1 MNEAGQARSAPPEEN
16 FMSRPSALPR
26 LASTMAGCLLAWGT
40 APAADTGSVQASATT
55 QPRPRIGLVLAGGG
69 AKGGAH
75 VGVLKVLEELNVPV
89 DCIAGTSMGALVGGG
104 YASGIPA
111 ADLEKFVTG
120 IDWKSVVGG
129 VGRRDL
135 QTIEQKRAGVTYSNE
150 FELGLKNK
158 RVVLPAGIVNTS
170 SIEDL
175 LRTYVARARAQTDFD
190 KLPIPYRAVATDM
203 ISGSMVV
210 LDSGD
215 LATAMR
221 ASMAIPGAFA
231 PVQTEKYVL
240 SDGGMVRNIPVDVAR
255 NLCADIVIV
264 VNLVEEEVKREKL
277 QTATQ
282 LLGRSTDV
290 MIVANENLQLASLT
304 DRDIR
309 IDVIMGDI
317 TTADFERVPETVP
330 LGEKAARA
338 VSDRLALLAVPEAQ
352 YRAWR
357 TGVTEGQNI
366 EARLADVKYQGLE
379 RVNPEYLKTRA
390 QVQAGDQV
398 DTAAI
403 SAEAQRMSALQ
414 EFESVEYRL
423 TGDQANPTLEWWP
436 KEKAY
441 GPDYLK
447 FDLGLYGTEDGDL
460 GFVVYGKH
468 TRTWLNSL
476 GAEWRNEVQLGY
488 FNNLSTSLYQPL
500 DVAQRFF
507 VEPRAFFTRSWEDV
521 FLDNERL
528 SRYRFS
534 DFGGALEL
542 GANLGDD
549 AQLRIGY
556 LYTRRDA
563 SVETGSLLL
572 PEGRR
577 TDAGLT
583 ANVTF
588 DSRDTAFNP
597 TRGVAAAFEYNY
609 ADESMGGELDWQ
621 RVEAGIGMAV
631 PVRNDVVWVTLAG
644 GSDFDSDLPL
654 DRTFMLGG
662 PGSFPGF
669 ELGELRV
676 TDYWTASGSYLWK
689 VKDIMTLRGQ
699 ALYAGLR
706 LMAGQTWG
714 RLETMIPP
722 DSPAA
727 DLVPADFDED
737 ELIYSGSIYLAGRT
751 QAGPF
756 TVGFGRTS
764 TDSWSLWIAVGRPI
778 GNGTILERGIF
789 R

>member
-1 MNEAGQARSAPPEEN
+1 MSPESTALRIASAV
-16 FMSRPSALPR
+16 
-26 LASTMAGCLLAWGT
+26 AGCVLTCSTALAADEV
-40 APAADTGSVQASATT
+40 APAAAAAAQ
-55 QPRPRIGLVLAGGG
+55 QRPRVGLVLAGGG

-75 VGVLKVLEELNVPV
+75 VGVLKVLEEMHVPI

-111 ADLEKFVTG
+111 KGLEEFVTG

-129 VGRRDL
+129 VGKRDL
-135 QTIEQKRAGVTYSNE
+135 QTIEQKRAGVTYSNDIE
-150 FELGLKNK
+150 MGLNNK

-175 LRTYVARARAQTDFD
+175 LRSYVARARAQTDFD

-203 ISGSMVV
+203 ISGGMVV
-210 LDSGD
+210 IDSGD

-231 PVQTEKYVL
+231 PVETDKYVL

-255 NLCADIVIV
+255 SLCADVVIV
-264 VNLVEEEVKREKL
+264 VNLVEQEVKREKL

-290 MIVANENLQLASLT
+290 MIVANENLQLESLT
-304 DRDIR
+304 DKDIR

-317 TTADFERVPETVP
+317 TTADFERVPDTIP
-330 LGEKAARA
+330 LGETAARA
-338 VSDRLALLAVPEAQ
+338 AADRLAKLAVPAEQ
-352 YRAWR
+352 YQAWR
-357 TGVTEGQNI
+357 TAVTSGQGI
-366 EARLADVKYQGLE
+366 EAKLVAVKFEGLE
-379 RVNPEYLKTRA
+379 RVNPAYLETRA
-390 QVQAGDQV
+390 EVRAGDTV
-398 DTAAI
+398 DTAKI

-414 EFESVEYRL
+414 EFESVSYTL
-423 TGDQANPTLEWWP
+423 TGDPANPTLEWWP
-436 KEKAY
+436 KEKAH
-441 GPDYLK
+441 GPNYLK

-468 TRTWLNSL
+468 TRTWMNSL

-488 FNNLSTSLYQPL
+488 FNNLSTSFYQPL
-500 DVAQRFF
+500 DIAQRFF

-528 SRYRFS
+528 ARYRFS
-534 DFGGALEL
+534 DFGGALDL
-542 GANLGDD
+542 GTNLGDN

-556 LYTRRDA
+556 LFTRRDV
-563 SVETGSLLL
+563 SVETGSLIL
-572 PEGRR
+572 PEGERD
-577 TDAGLT
+577 DAGLT
-583 ANVTF
+583 ANFTF

-597 TRGVAAAFEYNY
+597 TRGVAAAVEYFY
-609 ADESMGGELDWQ
+609 ADESMGGELDWE

-631 PVRNDVVWVTLAG
+631 PLRRDVVWMTLAG
-644 GSDFDSDLPL
+644 GSAVGSDLPL

-706 LMAGQTWG
+706 LTAGQTWG
-714 RLETMIPP
+714 RLETMIPA
-722 DSPAA
+722 DSPIG
-727 DLVPADFDED
+727 DLVPADFDQD
-737 ELIYSGSIYLAGRT
+737 ELIYGGSIYLAGRT
-751 QAGPF
+751 QAGPL
-756 TVGFGRTS
+756 TVGLGLTS
-764 TDSWSLWIAVGRPI
+764 TDSWSLWIAVGRPV

>member
-1 MNEAGQARSAPPEEN
+1 MSNDLIPSRVTCVVAGWLLA
-16 FMSRPSALPR
+16 
-26 LASTMAGCLLAWGT
+26 LASAS
-40 APAADTGSVQASATT
+40 AADMTAEPASVSATT
-55 QPRPRIGLVLAGGG
+55 NVPQRPRVGLVLAGGG

-75 VGVLKVLEELNVPV
+75 VGVLKVLEELHVPI

-111 ADLEKFVTG
+111 AGLEEFVTS

-135 QTIEQKRAGVTYSNE
+135 QTMEQKRAGVTYSNDIE
-150 FELGLKNK
+150 VGLQEG

-203 ISGSMVV
+203 ITGGMVV
-210 LDSGD
+210 IDSGD

-231 PVQTEKYVL
+231 PVETDKHVL

-255 NLCADIVIV
+255 DLCADVVIV

-277 QTATQ
+277 RTATQ

-290 MIVANENLQLASLT
+290 MIVANENLQLESLT
-304 DRDIR
+304 DRDVR

-330 LGEKAARA
+330 LGEKAARLVA
-338 VSDRLALLAVPEAQ
+338 DQLARLAVPAAQ
-352 YRAWR
+352 YQAWR
-357 TGVTEGQNI
+357 EGVTEGQEI
-366 EARLADVKYQGLE
+366 EARLAGVTYEGLE
-379 RVNPEYLKTRA
+379 RVNPEYLESRA
-390 QVQAGDQV
+390 QVQTGDVV
-398 DTAAI
+398 DTAEV
-403 SAEAQRMSALQ
+403 SAEARRTSALQ
-414 EFESVEYRL
+414 EFESVSYTL
-423 TGDQANPTLEWWP
+423 TGDPANPTLTWLP

-441 GPDYLK
+441 GPNYLK
-447 FDLGLYGTEDGDL
+447 FDVGLYGTEDGDL

-500 DVAQRFF
+500 DVEQRFF

-534 DFGGALEL
+534 DFGGSLEV

-556 LYTRRDA
+556 LYTRRDV

-583 ANVTF
+583 ANLTF

-597 TRGVAAAFEYNY
+597 TRGVAAAVEYNY
-609 ADESMGGELDWQ
+609 ADESMGGEQDWQ

-706 LMAGQTWG
+706 LVAGQTWG
-714 RLETMIPP
+714 RLETMIPA

-727 DLVPADFDED
+727 DLVPDDFDEN
-737 ELIYSGSIYLAGRT
+737 EMIYGGSIYLAGRT
-751 QAGPF
+751 QAGPL